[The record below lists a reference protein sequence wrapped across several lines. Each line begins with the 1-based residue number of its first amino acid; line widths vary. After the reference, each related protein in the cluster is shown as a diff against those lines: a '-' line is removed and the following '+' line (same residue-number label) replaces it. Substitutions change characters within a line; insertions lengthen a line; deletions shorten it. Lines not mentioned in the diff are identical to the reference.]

1 MSNFMGVRTI
11 GKHRQWIYT
20 ILISWL
26 MKRQKGNG
34 WWLEG
39 EEEADKEVAVI

>member
-1 MSNFMGVRTI
+1 
-11 GKHRQWIYT
+11 
-20 ILISWL
+20 

-39 EEEADKEVAVI
+39 EEEADKEVAVIQDWDRSEITLVR